1 MAYSAP
7 PNSVFR
13 IEEDDDDDL
22 AVSEAGEK
30 SQPGDTKKSAESEQV
45 GLLHSMQDATE
56 LAVGTAGCCGA
67 ACLSCGC
74 LCFGHWHNELV
85 DTYNRFTLCGR
96 WWPVG

>member
-7 PNSVFR
+7 PNSVFQ
-13 IEEDDDDDL
+13 IEDDDLEVSAVGDDSPPSDSKQSTENSRL
-22 AVSEAGEK
+22 IHN
-30 SQPGDTKKSAESEQV
+30 
-45 GLLHSMQDATE
+45 LQDAAG

-67 ACLSCGC
+67 VFLSCGC
-74 LCFGHWHNELV
+74 LCCGQCHDELV